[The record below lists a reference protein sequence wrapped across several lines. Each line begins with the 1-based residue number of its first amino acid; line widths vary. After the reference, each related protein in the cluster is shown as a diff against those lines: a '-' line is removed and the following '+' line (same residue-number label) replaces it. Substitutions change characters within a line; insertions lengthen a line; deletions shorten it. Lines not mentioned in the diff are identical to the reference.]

1 MKLMQLD
8 RNQSRL
14 KSASSR
20 ELEMIW
26 KELSVVVP
34 ASNPWEAEAGGA
46 SLRADFVT

>member
-20 ELEMIW
+20 ELEIIW

-34 ASNPWEAEAGGA
+34 ARNPWEEKQE
-46 SLRADFVT
+46 DQV